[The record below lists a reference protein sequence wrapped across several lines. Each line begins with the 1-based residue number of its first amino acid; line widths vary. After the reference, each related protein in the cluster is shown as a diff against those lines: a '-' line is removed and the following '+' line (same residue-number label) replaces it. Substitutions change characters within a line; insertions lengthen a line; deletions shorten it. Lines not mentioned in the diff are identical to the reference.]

1 MIAKLAD
8 RLKQNE
14 IGRQDLFK
22 GLGKHLSTLEASPF
36 LKTKLES
43 SYKKIVDL
51 NRELPEHRQQINKI
65 VRDTA
70 RHNEISKLLKDSKR
84 SEEHTSEL
92 QSH

>member
-1 MIAKLAD
+1 MNEYKKMIAKLAE

-14 IGRQDLFK
+14 TGRQDFFK
-22 GLGKHLSTLEASPF
+22 GLGKHLANLEASPF
-36 LKTKLES
+36 IKTNLES

-70 RHNEISKLLKDSKR
+70 RH
-84 SEEHTSEL
+84 
-92 QSH
+92 